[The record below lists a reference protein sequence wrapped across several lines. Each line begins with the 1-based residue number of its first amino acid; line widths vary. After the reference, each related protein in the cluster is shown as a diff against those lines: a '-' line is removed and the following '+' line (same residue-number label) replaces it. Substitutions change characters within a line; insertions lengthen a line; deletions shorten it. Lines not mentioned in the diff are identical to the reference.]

1 MSKPVPKEF
10 TQTKVMEYSPKP
22 IERDISVAAEQF
34 IENRRRNLTSFKLSD
49 LVASQ
54 SGIAE
59 REKTALEQK
68 AENIALERIR
78 EIQEPA
84 YQQAY
89 DLGIE
94 EGRKSAFE
102 DASKDIKERLDKLD
116 EILTS
121 FTKMKSDLLQQNEGQ
136 IMFAVYKLAMRI
148 ARFEIKGHDDSILEI
163 LRMAVEHAQS
173 AEGVNVKLSQEDFD
187 FVQTIKDFSKRDLEF
202 MKKIKIAASG
212 EVASGGCVVETNYGT
227 VNAALDER
235 IQNMWTA
242 LEMKITNPKEK
253 FESEGQ

>member
-10 TQTKVMEYSPKP
+10 TQTRVMEYAPKP
-22 IERDISVAAEQF
+22 IERDIAQAAEQF

-59 REKTALEQK
+59 RERTALEQK

-102 DASKDIKERLDKLD
+102 DASKEIKERLDKLD
-116 EILTS
+116 DILTS
-121 FTKMKSDLLQQNEGQ
+121 FTKMKADLLQQNEGQ
-136 IMFAVYKLAMRI
+136 IVTAVYKLAMRI
-148 ARFEIKGHDDSILEI
+148 AQFEIKGHDDSILNI
-163 LRMAVEHAQS
+163 MKMAVEHAQS

-187 FVQTIKDFSKRDLEF
+187 FIQTIKDTQKRDLEF
-202 MKKIKIAASG
+202 LKKIKMAPSA
-212 EVASGGCVVETNYGT
+212 EVKVGGCVVETNYGT

-235 IQNMWTA
+235 IQNMWNA
-242 LEMKITNPKEK
+242 LETKIAKPKEK
-253 FESEGQ
+253 LESDGS

>member
-1 MSKPVPKEF
+1 LSKPVPKEF
-10 TQTKVMEYSPKP
+10 TQTRVMEYAPKP
-22 IERDISVAAEQF
+22 IERDITQAAEQF

-59 REKTALEQK
+59 KERTALEQK

-102 DASKDIKERLDKLD
+102 QTSKDITERLVQLD
-116 EILTS
+116 QVLTS
-121 FTKMKSDLLQQNEGQ
+121 LTKMKSDLLQQNEGQ
-136 IMFAVYKLAMRI
+136 IIRAVYRLAMRI
-148 ARFEIKGHDDSILEI
+148 ARFEIKGHDDSILGI
-163 LRMAVEHAQS
+163 MKMAVEHAQS
-173 AEGVNVKLSQEDFD
+173 QEGVNVKLSQVDYD
-187 FVQTIKDFSKRDLEF
+187 FVQTIKDFTKRDMEF
-202 MKKIKIAASG
+202 MKKIKMVPST
-212 EVASGGCVVETNYGT
+212 EVAQGGCVVETNYGT

-235 IQNMWTA
+235 IQNMWNA
-242 LEMKITNPKEK
+242 LETKIAKPKEK
-253 FESEGQ
+253 LESEES